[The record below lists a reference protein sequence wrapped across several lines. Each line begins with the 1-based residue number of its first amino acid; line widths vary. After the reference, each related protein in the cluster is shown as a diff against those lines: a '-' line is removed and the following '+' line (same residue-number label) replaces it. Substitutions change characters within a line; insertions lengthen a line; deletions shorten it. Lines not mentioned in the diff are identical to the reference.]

1 MSSFMRK
8 LIVFVLVFVALLL
21 TAATFAIN
29 YFQDTDQSVQ
39 GSSLHTLRIQSLQM
53 LIDKGFDRFITLP
66 FGPGSDFVHL
76 T

>member
-1 MSSFMRK
+1 MRK

-53 LIDKGFDRFITLP
+53 LIDK
-66 FGPGSDFVHL
+66 
-76 T
+76 

>member
-1 MSSFMRK
+1 MRK

-39 GSSLHTLRIQSLQM
+39 GSSLYTLRIQSLQM